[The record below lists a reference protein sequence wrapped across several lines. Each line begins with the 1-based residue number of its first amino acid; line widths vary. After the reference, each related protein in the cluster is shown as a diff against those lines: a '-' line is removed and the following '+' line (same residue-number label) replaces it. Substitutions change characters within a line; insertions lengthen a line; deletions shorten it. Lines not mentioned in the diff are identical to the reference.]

1 MPRRLR
7 IRMLGAAVVAL
18 SAWLPAPADNFNLTL
33 RMYSPKDKTPSIT
46 DGSWAPP
53 AVTLVSK

>member
-1 MPRRLR
+1 
-7 IRMLGAAVVAL
+7 MLGAAVVAL